1 MRKSIQIHT
10 SVRVLNVA
18 FDVGKEKLNWETNPN
33 DDWFSGELLNQ
44 TDAIV
49 EVYRKLS
56 QLAKRY
62 QYDEVRIICEPTG
75 VYHRALLQLAEQTG
89 FRTSLVSGEAVA
101 KMRSIESND
110 PNKSDEKDPG
120 TILAVAKIGKLLA
133 HRLLDEQYAELREH
147 HGVYMAAEVEH
158 ARCKT
163 ELHHVLKAIFPDLH
177 LSRHSLFG
185 PGGMRMLHLFHGN
198 PVWITA
204 TGSFE
209 KFVTKMRED
218 KTRVQLSTL
227 RSIWEAAESS
237 CKLQVPPIV
246 RMAQSTR
253 VSHLASDLTNW
264 SRRLEALELLMVAR
278 YRSIK
283 EQDTRIP
290 ERTLGVLTEFM
301 AARILAETGPLSDFH
316 SHRQLLKYGGLNLY
330 QRKSG
335 KWQGKT
341 KISRKGRANLRH
353 VLNMW
358 ALSLVSPGRI
368 YSDYYRRKRDSDKM
382 PGDKAMVCVMR
393 KALKMLWGWARRAQ
407 QFNRERIS
415 HSAVTPKGTVPRTA
429 TKDVAKSKLT
439 VAS

>member
-1 MRKSIQIHT
+1 MLKSIQLHT

-18 FDVGKEKLNWETNPN
+18 FDVGKDKLNWETNPN
-33 DDWFSGELLNQ
+33 DDWFSGELLNT

-49 EVYRKLS
+49 EVFRKLAG
-56 QLAKRY
+56 LAKRF

-75 VYHRALLQLAEQTG
+75 VYHRALLQLAGQTG
-89 FRTSLVSGEAVA
+89 FRSSLVSGEAVA
-101 KMRSIESND
+101 KMRAIESND

-147 HGVYMAAEVEH
+147 HVVYMAAEVEH

-163 ELHHVLKAIFPDLH
+163 ELHHVLKAIFPDLSLTKH
-177 LSRHSLFG
+177 ALFG

-198 PVWITA
+198 PLWIIS

-209 KFVTKMRED
+209 NFKAKMRED

-227 RSIWEAAESS
+227 RRIWDAAEAS
-237 CKLQVPPIV
+237 CKLEVPPIV

-253 VSHLASDLTNW
+253 VCHLAADLANW
-264 SRRLEALELLMVAR
+264 AGRLESIKRTMVAC
-278 YRSIK
+278 YRKIK

-290 ERTLGVLTEFM
+290 QRTPDVITEFM

-316 SHRQLLKYGGLNLY
+316 SHRQLIKYAGLNLF
-330 QRKSG
+330 QRRSG

-358 ALSLVSPGRI
+358 ALSLVSRGRI

-382 PGDKAMVCVMR
+382 PEIRRWFASCAKPSRCCGAGRVEPSSSIASEFAT
-393 KALKMLWGWARRAQ
+393 AL
-407 QFNRERIS
+407 
-415 HSAVTPKGTVPRTA
+415 
-429 TKDVAKSKLT
+429 
-439 VAS
+439 

>member
-1 MRKSIQIHT
+1 MRKSIQIHAP
-10 SVRVLNVA
+10 VRVLNVG
-18 FDVGKEKLNWETNPN
+18 FDVGKDKLNWETNAN
-33 DDWFSGELLNQ
+33 DEWFSGELLNT

-49 EVYRKLS
+49 EVFRKLAG
-56 QLAKRY
+56 LAKRF
-62 QYDEVRIICEPTG
+62 QYDEVRIICESTG
-75 VYHRALLQLAEQTG
+75 VYHRSLLQLADQTG

-110 PNKSDEKDPG
+110 PNKNDEKDPG

-147 HGVYMAAEVEH
+147 HGVYIAAEEEH

-163 ELHHVLKAIFPDLH
+163 ELHHALKAIFPDLN
-177 LSRHSLFG
+177 LTRHALFG

-198 PVWITA
+198 PVWIVSA
-204 TGSFE
+204 GSYE
-209 KFVTKMRED
+209 QFVAKMRED
-218 KTRVQLSTL
+218 KTRVQSSTL
-227 RSIWEAAESS
+227 RKIWDAAEASI
-237 CKLQVPPIV
+237 KQKIPPIV

-253 VSHLASDLTNW
+253 ICHLAADLANW
-264 SRRLEALELLMVAR
+264 ARRLDAIEQTMVAC
-278 YRSIK
+278 YRRLK

-290 ERTLGVLTEFM
+290 QRTLGVITEFM

-316 SHRQLLKYGGLNLY
+316 SHRQLIKYAGLNLY
-330 QRKSG
+330 VRKSG

-341 KISRKGRANLRH
+341 KISRRGRANLRH

-358 ALSLVSPGRI
+358 SLSLVSPGRI

-407 QFNRERIS
+407 EFDRQRIS
-415 HSAVTPKGTVPRTA
+415 RCAATPKGQAASGTNRKTPKPKITA
-429 TKDVAKSKLT
+429 
-439 VAS
+439 AS